1 MKSRRMFP
9 IAFFAVFLIL
19 SGCGQ
24 TGDLYLP
31 EDSANQ
37 AVVTSGDEQPPET
50 EEYSREDESQE

>member
-1 MKSRRMFP
+1 MNSRSMFP
-9 IAFFAVFLIL
+9 VAFIAVFVFL

-31 EDSANQ
+31 EDSAGE
-37 AVVTSGDEQPPET
+37 AVVTSSDAQPPET

>member
-1 MKSRRMFP
+1 MFP